1 MMADPPAPLA
11 SFELNRYAT
20 WLAYQYGIE
29 DDVLSN
35 RATAT
40 HNFSNDETRFRL
52 IRAHTERIADEQSFF
67 HWELEF
73 AEVFFG
79 EE

>member
-1 MMADPPAPLA
+1 MADPPIPLA
-11 SFELNRYAT
+11 SMELNRYAT
-20 WLAYQYGIE
+20 WLAYEYGIE
-29 DDVLSN
+29 DDVLAN
-35 RATAT
+35 PANTN
-40 HNFSNDETRFRL
+40 HNFAGEDVRFRL

-73 AEVFFG
+73 AEVFFN